1 MKSYNLDNYLRY
13 KDDVKRKIK
22 SIGYKKFEDYSKDE
36 LICVFL
42 PLVENISRK
51 FSTSQQASGIM
62 DITDIIQEGSLALI
76 QAINSMDIDKIKNSD
91 DPEKT
96 IKSFLSKRIKGSI
109 RRAIDVNRGS
119 IRIPEYKIQEIRKN
133 VGDVKMLEMFFN
145 SIFLSIDEN
154 NDEGDEDENIFN
166 QIKDESKEYNID
178 VINSFLISSMKK
190 HLGDGSREYEVLRLS
205 YGLDCDKCS
214 ALQIADKLNID
225 GPSAYVRVSE
235 IKKQAIYKLSNS
247 IEFSQVIDFL

>member
-36 LICVFL
+36 LICIFL

-76 QAINSMDIDKIKNSD
+76 QAVNSIDIDKIKNSD

-109 RRAIDVNRGS
+109 RRAIDINRGS

-178 VINSFLISSMKK
+178 N
-190 HLGDGSREYEVLRLS
+190 Y
-205 YGLDCDKCS
+205 
-214 ALQIADKLNID
+214 
-225 GPSAYVRVSE
+225 
-235 IKKQAIYKLSNS
+235 
-247 IEFSQVIDFL
+247 